1 MTGAEKSEIKDYQ
14 ALKKRNMVVLALLGI
29 ILMMAMLFSLRA
41 GSSDL
46 SMGDIVKAIG
56 GQSTKQNN
64 MVMWNIRLPRILTAV
79 LSGVGLGVTGAVLQE
94 ILKNP
99 LADTTTLGISQGA
112 GFGAAFAIIV
122 LGAGVQGSSAAN
134 MSFNNPY
141 LITICAFGGSI
152 SASVMI
158 LVLSRFRRITP
169 EAMVL
174 CGVALSAMFTGATTL
189 LQYFADD
196 VQLASVVFWTFGDL
210 GRTGWKEVRIIAVVV
225 VITLVYFLFNRWHY
239 NAMESGEQTAASL
252 GVNVARSR
260 IINMLVCALT
270 AAVIVSFIGII
281 NFIGLVAPHIM
292 RRFLGNNYCWLLPA
306 SAMAGAVLLLLGD
319 VLARVI
325 IAPVILPI
333 GAITSFL
340 GAPLFLYLLFKGG
353 TKQ

>member
-79 LSGVGLGVTGAVLQE
+79 LSGVGLGVTGAVLQG

-174 CGVALSAMFTGATTL
+174 CGVALSAMFSGPLSIWGARDGKRCGSSPWWWSSHWFIFCLTDGITTPWRAGNRQPPAWVSMWHGPGL
-189 LQYFADD
+189 STCW
-196 VQLASVVFWTFGDL
+196 SV
-210 GRTGWKEVRIIAVVV
+210 
-225 VITLVYFLFNRWHY
+225 
-239 NAMESGEQTAASL
+239 
-252 GVNVARSR
+252 
-260 IINMLVCALT
+260 
-270 AAVIVSFIGII
+270 
-281 NFIGLVAPHIM
+281 P
-292 RRFLGNNYCWLLPA
+292 
-306 SAMAGAVLLLLGD
+306 
-319 VLARVI
+319 
-325 IAPVILPI
+325 
-333 GAITSFL
+333 
-340 GAPLFLYLLFKGG
+340 
-353 TKQ
+353 